1 MAKLLD
7 IFKDNFLKENK
18 YIFKKF
24 KPIKKI
30 GSGTYGN
37 VYSVLRLK
45 DKVYNEDLVNLYDNV
60 YNNLK
65 YKENKIKCKIRSW
78 QNSGK
83 IYDYCWLHIK
93 DKDRENSAS
102 AIMILIQIVG

>member
-45 DKVYNEDLVNLYDNV
+45 DKAMFAMKTEKAN
-60 YNNLK
+60 
-65 YKENKIKCKIRSW
+65 
-78 QNSGK
+78 
-83 IYDYCWLHIK
+83 
-93 DKDRENSAS
+93 
-102 AIMILIQIVG
+102 IQFKMLETEAYHLFLLQGGVGIPKFISY